1 MKRDMELVRR
11 ILGYFE
17 GKDDAKP
24 VEDLAIEDY
33 DASTVQY
40 HMILLYEAG
49 LIAG

>member
-1 MKRDMELVRR
+1 MELVRR

-24 VEDLAIEDY
+24 VEDLAIEGY
-33 DASTVQY
+33 HASTIQY
-40 HMILLYEAG
+40 HVILLYEAG